1 MKLGK
6 GSAFIF
12 TIPFNFIEVRKQ
24 KQINT
29 SAKQD
34 LFPVISKTILVIEDV
49 QSVRHTIGQY
59 LNSRGYDTE
68 FAEDGKTG
76 IQKAIKLKP
85 FAITLDVM
93 MPEKDSWNILRELKE
108 HEDTKNIPIIL
119 ISILGDKNLGYGLNA
134 YEYMVKPFSTDK
146 LNIILEQLGNI
157 SKRKVEKIVLVDD
170 DELEFDRFKA
180 EFKNENIKINYIK
193 DSEIAF
199 NKILEMQPDL
209 IIIDLIMPTVDG
221 ITLSH
226 KLKTNRDT
234 KHIPIIISTAKDL
247 TREEINSLQNIV
259 EDITIKTNGH
269 PLDVLKVVRDRI
281 RLQEART
288 VEDENDI
295 ELNDEDRID
304 AEDDFMQQDSSRE
317 ILVVDD
323 DPDSLFTLNEI
334 LRAQN
339 YKTRLVKNGLE
350 CLEYLEKKTPDL
362 ILLDIM
368 MPEMDGFQ
376 TIEKIKENKKWSG
389 ISNFCCNRK
398 SNG

>member
-1 MKLGK
+1 M
-6 GSAFIF
+6 
-12 TIPFNFIEVRKQ
+12 
-24 KQINT
+24 
-29 SAKQD
+29 
-34 LFPVISKTILVIEDV
+34 

-76 IQKAIKLKP
+76 IQKAIELKP

-146 LNIILEQLGNI
+146 LNIILEQLENI

-226 KLKTNRDT
+226 KLKINRDT

-295 ELNDEDRID
+295 ELNDEDRIE

-389 ISNFCCNRK
+389 IPIFAVTAKAMANDKVVIFKHGFDDYISKPVEQSILLTKIEEVYNK
-398 SNG
+398 LKAV